1 MSAKLKLKR
10 PSSAESRAIDRAI
23 AGDRDTR
30 EFSAEE
36 FGELRR
42 PRGRPFSQ
50 HPVKVQTTIRFDADV
65 LAAFKA
71 SGAGWQTRINE
82 ALRQYLHEHPV
93 RT

>member
-30 EFSAEE
+30 ELSAEE

-42 PRGRPFSQ
+42 PRGRPPS
-50 HPVKVQTTIRFDADV
+50 
-65 LAAFKA
+65 
-71 SGAGWQTRINE
+71 
-82 ALRQYLHEHPV
+82 
-93 RT
+93 